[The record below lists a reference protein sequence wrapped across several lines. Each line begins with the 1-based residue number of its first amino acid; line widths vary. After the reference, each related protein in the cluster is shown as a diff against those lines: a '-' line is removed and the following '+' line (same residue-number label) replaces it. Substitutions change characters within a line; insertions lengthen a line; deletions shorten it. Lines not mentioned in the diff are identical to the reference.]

1 MLVAELSR
9 LLRPEFHS
17 YYLFALIGGR
27 PAPMLAALARPCVS
41 QGSRHFKLLA
51 PGRGGRT
58 RQACWEYVGG
68 SVVGTGRLCVT
79 SEHRVQLKKDT

>member
-1 MLVAELSR
+1 MHVGSRTLEIAPTGISQLLSVCFNR
-9 LLRPEFHS
+9 R
-17 YYLFALIGGR
+17 
-27 PAPMLAALARPCVS
+27 AASADAGRPCVS